1 VYEGKEISSSN
12 RVALK
17 EVLPKAEKEGFPITA
32 LREMKILSS
41 LSHPNIVHLERIVF
55 GGSRSEEELS
65 GSVYMVFPYIKH
77 DLVGLQHF
85 RQSRLSLAEI
95 KCITIQLLQG
105 LAYLHGRHVVHRD
118 LKLANILIDESGNV
132 KIADFGLARKL
143 PSIESTH
150 QTNRVITRWYRPPE
164 LLLGSTLYD
173 SSVDCWSLGCIFAEL
188 VCGYPLFPGE
198 TEVHVLRYIMDTLG
212 PPNERIWPGYKKLSD
227 SSDVLKLARLA
238 RRNLTEHIKNPK
250 GYCNYSSRDERPV
263 GLLIKDRDSHYLH
276 RAVFRKQFKSI
287 SKAGMEFVGSL
298 LRYDPKERSTAAKAS
313 VHLFL
318 SAEGPRACSPDQ
330 IILPFHP
337 MRELEVKELVV
348 SSTSVR
354 RPRLKRVLSDN
365 YSVDTSKSLTPKRR
379 RKQ

>member
-212 PPNERIWPGYKKLSD
+212 PPNERIWPGFKKLSD

-318 SAEGPRACSPDQ
+318 SVEEPRACSPDQ